1 MNIRGVDFS
10 ETDRWGDPVFD
21 MDEIK
26 NCCDQSDE
34 RDVHDALKQK
44 FKGTSM
50 ENCDDYDLWGCIQ
63 KDFTTNAKKIVQVFM
78 DYIQPKCKEFSNN
91 EK

>member
-1 MNIRGVDFS
+1 
-10 ETDRWGDPVFD
+10 

-26 NCCDQSDE
+26 NCCDQSNE

-50 ENCDDYDLWGCIQ
+50 EDCDDYELWCCIQ

-78 DYIQPKCKEFSNN
+78 DYIQPMCRSFSMG
-91 EK
+91 E

>member
-1 MNIRGVDFS
+1 MCPAHVAKSHF
-10 ETDRWGDPVFD
+10 TDIAVSGRFPY
-21 MDEIK
+21 
-26 NCCDQSDE
+26 QSNE
-34 RDVHDALKQK
+34 RDVHDALERK
-44 FKGTSM
+44 FEGTSM
-50 ENCDDYDLWGCIQ
+50 ETCDDYDLWSCIQ